1 MTEADGKGL
10 IKEAMHKC
18 YTDFIQRHKDVQ
30 KHFPKGEEKIDQIL
44 EGIEVKFFKAEIT
57 SGKSDGLN
65 KD

>member
-1 MTEADGKGL
+1 
-10 IKEAMHKC
+10 
-18 YTDFIQRHKDVQ
+18 VQ

-44 EGIEVKFFKAEIT
+44 QTIEVKFFKAEIT